1 MVKREDTKIG
11 KIVDTH
17 FDSRL
22 EGALLSYILEK
33 GTDYLKQVTD
43 ADINEVKSDCNIIS
57 DSVVQS
63 LVSTAVIIANEC
75 ELIEILTYIRCYAA
89 MNPFPIGVNLEGEY
103 DTKEDILEYLRDR
116 LNIYEEDSFEFL
128 AIKIEN

>member
-75 ELIEILTYIRCYAA
+75 ELIVIL
-89 MNPFPIGVNLEGEY
+89 N
-103 DTKEDILEYLRDR
+103 
-116 LNIYEEDSFEFL
+116 
-128 AIKIEN
+128 